1 LNFEIW
7 ILDLFRI
14 SIFGFRIFCLEEKM
28 VSAEWLKKTELFE
41 NLNESH
47 LNVILSRSSV
57 ESFTEGKTI
66 FRQGEEANRLYVLIQ
81 GAVDLTVKAQ
91 EQIDFMTS
99 KIEKDGAVFGTASLM
114 EPFRYNVTATCLKA
128 TKVLRIEADHLKK
141 KMEEDPKMGTEIMK
155 KLASIYFN
163 RLNDLRS
170 GVSNLLKVFKTRIT

>member
-1 LNFEIW
+1 
-7 ILDLFRI
+7 
-14 SIFGFRIFCLEEKM
+14 M

-66 FRQGEEANRLYVLIQ
+66 FHQGEEANRLYVLIQ
-81 GAVDLTVKAQ
+81 GAVDLTAKAQ

-99 KIEKDGAVFGTASLM
+99 KIEREGAVFGTASLM
-114 EPFRYNVTATCLKA
+114 EPFRYNVSAICLKPS
-128 TKVLRIEADHLKK
+128 KVLVIDASFIQKM
-141 KMEEDPKMGTEIMK
+141 MEEDPKMGVEMMK

-170 GVSNLLKVFKTRIT
+170 GVSELFKFFKIKTP

>member
-1 LNFEIW
+1 
-7 ILDLFRI
+7 
-14 SIFGFRIFCLEEKM
+14 M

-57 ESFTEGKTI
+57 ESLTEGKTI
-66 FRQGEEANRLYVLIQ
+66 FQQGEDAKRLYVLIQ
-81 GAVDLTVKAQ
+81 GAVDLTAKAQ

-99 KIEKDGAVFGTASLM
+99 KIEREGAVFGTASLM
-114 EPFRYNVTATCLKA
+114 EPFRYNVSATCLKPS
-128 TKVLRIEADHLKK
+128 KVLVIDASFIQKM
-141 KMEEDPKMGTEIMK
+141 MEEDPRMGMEMMK

-170 GVSNLLKVFKTRIT
+170 GVSNLFKFFKIKTP